1 MEAGG
6 GVDDLA
12 FAESSTQQSDQ
23 SRVLQTGAF
32 PSSLCPRSD
41 QSGGQSGSRAPW
53 LRPPGRGCLLP
64 QPAMASSCLL
74 FFYGTAIYFLM
85 KLLFLPECICYCA
98 GVYATV
104 PADGREEAACHYAV
118 LNFFLVLMADWF

>member
-23 SRVLQTGAF
+23 S
-32 PSSLCPRSD
+32 
-41 QSGGQSGSRAPW
+41 GGQPGSRAPW

-98 GVYATV
+98 GVYA
-104 PADGREEAACHYAV
+104 DGREEAAWHCAV
-118 LNFFLVLMADWF
+118 LNFFLVLGRLVLIPVLLNG

>member
-1 MEAGG
+1 LAAAGIGRLGLVVEAGG
-6 GVDDLA
+6 GVDGLA
-12 FAESSTQQSDQ
+12 FAESSTQRSDQ

-53 LRPPGRGCLLP
+53 LRPPCRGCLLP

-74 FFYGTAIYFLM
+74 FFLWNCYLFFDETAIF
-85 KLLFLPECICYCA
+85 A
-98 GVYATV
+98 
-104 PADGREEAACHYAV
+104 
-118 LNFFLVLMADWF
+118 